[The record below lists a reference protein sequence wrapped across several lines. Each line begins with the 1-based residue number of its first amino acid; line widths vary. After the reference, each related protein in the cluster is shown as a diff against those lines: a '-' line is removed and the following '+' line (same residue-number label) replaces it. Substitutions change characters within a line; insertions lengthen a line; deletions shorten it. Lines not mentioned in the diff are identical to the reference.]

1 MTTITLE
8 SIETRQ
14 TELADMI
21 ARFKAQPTH
30 VVLPAACI
38 ALQPGERYAG
48 MVLDDA
54 GQLKHHLIL
63 LAQRPGKKLAWQPA
77 MDWAASVGG
86 TLPDRQEQALL
97 YANCKPHLDPT
108 WHWSRQTHDNDA
120 SYAWVCSFG
129 DGYQINGPKSYE
141 GSAVAVRLIPLN
153 S

>member
-30 VVLPAACI
+30 VVLPAASI

-48 MVLDDA
+48 MVLDEA
-54 GQLKHHLIL
+54 GQPKHHLIL
-63 LAQRPGKKLAWQPA
+63 MAQRPGKELAWQPA

-108 WHWSRQTHDNDA
+108 WHWSCQTHDNDA
-120 SYAWVCSFG
+120 SYAWGCTFHLGNQYSNNESF
-129 DGYQINGPKSYE
+129 E
-141 GSAVAVRLIPLN
+141 GSAVAVRRV
-153 S
+153 

>member
-21 ARFKAQPTH
+21 ARIKAQPTH
-30 VVLPAACI
+30 VVLPAASI

-63 LAQRPGKKLAWQPA
+63 MAQRPSKELAWQPA

-108 WHWSRQTHDNDA
+108 WHWSCQTHDNDA
-120 SYAWVCSFG
+120 SYAWGCHFHDGSQGNGHKSF
-129 DGYQINGPKSYE
+129 E
-141 GSAVAVRLIPLN
+141 GSAVAVRRV
-153 S
+153 

>member
-30 VVLPAACI
+30 VVLPAASI

-48 MVLDDA
+48 MVLDEA
-54 GQLKHHLIL
+54 GQPKHHLIL
-63 LAQRPGKKLAWQPA
+63 MAQRPGKELAWQPA

-108 WHWSRQTHDNDA
+108 WHWSCQTHDNDA
-120 SYAWVCSFG
+120 SYAGLCYFSHGNQHNLRKSF
-129 DGYQINGPKSYE
+129 E